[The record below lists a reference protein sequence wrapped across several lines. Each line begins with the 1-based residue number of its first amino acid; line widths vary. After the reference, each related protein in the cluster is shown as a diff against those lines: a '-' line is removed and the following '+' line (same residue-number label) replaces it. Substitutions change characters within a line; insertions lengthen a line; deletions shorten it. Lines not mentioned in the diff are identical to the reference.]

1 MLKIRI
7 IPVLL
12 LKNNRMVKPINF
24 GEKGERDVGFPVTT
38 ARIYDSQ
45 GADELVFLDITATE
59 DGRNFLLDTLS
70 GVARDCFVP
79 LTVGGGIRSIEAIN
93 DLLSSGADKVA
104 INTYA
109 VENPSFITEAANKFG
124 GQCIVVSIDVKKN
137 DRGIYEVFINQGK
150 KATGLDAVEWAKK
163 VEKLGAGEI
172 LLTSIDREGMMVGYD
187 LDLIKIISEAV
198 SIPVIAN
205 GGAGTRQH
213 FADAIK
219 IANASA
225 VAASSIFHFS
235 DSNLS
240 QVKSFLNNSG
250 ISVRP
255 I

>member
-1 MLKIRI
+1 
-7 IPVLL
+7 
-12 LKNNRMVKPINF
+12 
-24 GEKGERDVGFPVTT
+24 
-38 ARIYDSQ
+38 A
-45 GADELVFLDITATE
+45 
-59 DGRNFLLDTLS
+59 
-70 GVARDCFVP
+70 
-79 LTVGGGIRSIEAIN
+79 
-93 DLLSSGADKVA
+93 
-104 INTYA
+104 
-109 VENPSFITEAANKFG
+109 
-124 GQCIVVSIDVKKN
+124 
-137 DRGIYEVFINQGK
+137 
-150 KATGLDAVEWAKK
+150 
-163 VEKLGAGEI
+163 EKLGAGEI
-172 LLTSIDREGMMVGYD
+172 LLTSIDKEGTMAGYD
-187 LDLIKIISEAV
+187 LDLIKIVSEAV